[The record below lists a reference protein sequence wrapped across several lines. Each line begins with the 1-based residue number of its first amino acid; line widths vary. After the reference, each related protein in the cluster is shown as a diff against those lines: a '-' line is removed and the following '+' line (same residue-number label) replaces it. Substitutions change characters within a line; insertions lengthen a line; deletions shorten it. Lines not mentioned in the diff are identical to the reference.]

1 MQIATICGRLAFDC
15 QEQRGLLGREQGFT
29 GALDGI
35 WLPSLE
41 KEGTDLQGGD
51 KVFGIC

>member
-15 QEQRGLLGREQGFT
+15 QEQTGLLGREQGFT